1 MALTRR
7 KGGFLGIKKAV
18 KSLYQTKKQTKR
30 MYALSRKRQLKRLKA
45 DKTRFLKKY
54 VEQRANIEN
63 AAMG

>member
-1 MALTRR
+1 MKTRR
-7 KGGFLGIKKAV
+7 GGFLGIKKAV

-45 DKTRFLKKY
+45 DKTRLLKKY

>member
-18 KSLYQTKKQTKR
+18 KSLYQTKKQTKH
-30 MYALSRKRQLKRLKA
+30 MYRLSKKRKLKRLQEAK
-45 DKTRFLKKY
+45 DRYTRKFIQ
-54 VEQRANIEN
+54 QRANIEN

>member
-1 MALTRR
+1 MKTRR
-7 KGGFLGIKKAV
+7 GGFLGIKKAV

-30 MYALSRKRQLKRLKA
+30 MYALSRRRQLKRLKA
-45 DKTRFLKKY
+45 DKTRLLKKY